1 MTETRTGSCLCGGV
15 RYRVSGPMRDVI
27 ACHCHRCRKQTGHY
41 YATTSAPH
49 DALEIEDRED
59 RLTWYE
65 SSPGTYRGFCA
76 QCGSA
81 LFWKYDGGEHTSI
94 LAGSLDGASGL
105 KLEKHILTAE
115 KGDYYDITDGLPQS

>member
-1 MTETRTGSCLCGGV
+1 MRTGSCLCGGV
-15 RYRVSGPMRDVI
+15 RYRVNGPMRGVI

-41 YATTSAPH
+41 YAATAVPH

-65 SSPGTYRGFCA
+65 SSPGTYRGFCR

-81 LFWKYDGGEHTSI
+81 LFWKVDGAENTSV
-94 LAGSLDGASGL
+94 LAGSLDGETGL
-105 KLEKHILTAE
+105 KLDKHILTGE
-115 KGDYYDITDGLPQS
+115 KGDYYDITDGLPQT